1 MSLLA
6 NNMSRKNIVTGRP
19 IWLQSIIDL
28 FPKNLRLYTNP
39 RRRYIELFVQRF
51 SKKTLQNSKVLD
63 AGAGPCPY
71 KKFFN
76 HTKYEATDFSD
87 PYKILNFVCNL
98 EKIPKPSSYYDL
110 IVSTEV
116 LEHVENPENVI
127 KEFYRILKPTG
138 KLFLTTPQQFMIHQ
152 APYNFFYFTKY
163 GLESLLKKSGF
174 KKFKVSPMGGYFS
187 ALADMI
193 KFNGLLNNKTPKII
207 SYPLKIIG
215 FPFTQ
220 IIFPLILSSLDFL
233 DKNKEW
239 TMGYTVEATK

>member
-1 MSLLA
+1 MVFTWCLVSL
-6 NNMSRKNIVTGRP
+6 KNIVTGRP
-19 IWLQSIIDL
+19 ENLQSIINL
-28 FPKNLRLYTNP
+28 VPKKLRLLTNP
-39 RRRYIELFVQRF
+39 RRRNIELFVQRS
-51 SKKTLQNSKVLD
+51 SKKIVQNSKVLD

-71 KKFFN
+71 KSFFS
-76 HTKYEATDFSD
+76 HTKYESTDFTD
-87 PYKILNFVCNL
+87 PYKILDFVCNL
-98 EKIPKPSSYYDL
+98 EKIPKNESYYDAV
-110 IVSTEV
+110 ISTEV
-116 LEHVENPENVI
+116 LEHVENPEKVI
-127 KEFYRILKPTG
+127 KEFYRILKTDG

-163 GLESLLKKSGF
+163 GLESLLKKAGF
-174 KKFKVSPMGGYFS
+174 KKLKISPMGGYFS

-233 DKNKEW
+233 DRNKEW
-239 TMGYTVEATK
+239 TMGYTVEAVK